1 MRLFLGVTFLGAVL
15 SAPLAQAELSAPS
28 ADIPEAGD
36 AVAAPAPVAEPAAP
50 PAAEPAA
57 EPAPVAA
64 EPAPAPSAADAA
76 REALQQKEE
85 DTSAQKNL
93 EEVFQATEKQYS
105 LLKSGAIGLDYSFS
119 YSYFRDDRI
128 DIAFND
134 SGQLSRF
141 RIENDAQH
149 SFSNTLSAD
158 YGIFDNLTFSLSL
171 PLIFKFDTQKDNSAA
186 ALGDASLGLRWQP
199 FPVKRG
205 APVTTLF
212 GSFSTA
218 TGDSPYEINTNTDVA
233 SGKGYYSMSGGAS
246 TSKLLDPAV
255 IFGSISYTMA
265 FDATDLNQNRGSR
278 VLYEVHPGDSIGF
291 SMGLAYSLSYDL
303 SISASYQ
310 QSYSFETE
318 FLFMNGDVV
327 GTEDSTSSVV
337 NMSLGIRTSPTRIV
351 NVSFGYGLTEDS
363 PDVFLGF
370 SLPIEV
376 SGLRQ

>member
-15 SAPLAQAELSAPS
+15 SAPLAQAELSAPP
-28 ADIPEAGD
+28 AEVPDTGEA
-36 AVAAPAPVAEPAAP
+36 A
-50 PAAEPAA
+50 
-57 EPAPVAA
+57 AA
-64 EPAPAPSAADAA
+64 EPAPAAVEAAPAPAVVEPAPAPAADAA
-76 REALQQKEE
+76 REALQQKED
-85 DTSAQKNL
+85 DTTAQKNL

-105 LLKSGAIGLDYSFS
+105 LLKSGAIGLDYSFN

-141 RIENDAQH
+141 RVENDAQH
-149 SFSNTLSAD
+149 SFTNSLSAD
-158 YGIFDNLTFSLSL
+158 YGIFDNLTFNVSL
-171 PLIFKFDTQKDNSAA
+171 PLVFKFDTQKDNTAA
-186 ALGDASLGLRWQP
+186 ALGDVGLGLRWQP

-205 APVTTLF
+205 APVTSLF

-255 IFGSISYTMA
+255 IFGSLSYTMA
-265 FDATDLNQNRGSR
+265 FDATDLNQARGNR

-318 FLFMNGDVV
+318 FLFTNGDLV

-337 NMSLGIRTSPTRIV
+337 NMALGIRTSPTRII